1 MDAAHCAF
9 LCYALRMC
17 VFWVEACSES
27 VGEAFFSPD
36 GGNFDFVAMALGLCR
51 RIVVVQRRWRP
62 YFHGCGCPEFWLGD
76 NRIRNGV
83 HVQGRIS
90 TVCCTQL
97 LQAFCNYAIL
107 IYKILSRLEF
117 RLLYTCFH
125 LLVVVIRVCLLHM
138 SLRHGFHL
146 QCPPHHMACA
156 KAHLCS
162 YGVGAQHRHWS
173 FL

>member
-1 MDAAHCAF
+1 
-9 LCYALRMC
+9 MC

-51 RIVVVQRRWRP
+51 RIVVVQRRWHP

-125 LLVVVIRVCLLHM
+125 LLVVVIRVCLLHL

-162 YGVGAQHRHWS
+162 YGVCAQHRHWS